1 MSDDATLDEFADSGK
16 TGTNQEVPPPT
27 ELTGVTDDWAN
38 VRLAKVAKSDDGA
51 FVDGPFGSNLKADEM
66 HTEGYARVI
75 QLQNIR
81 ESEFVDT
88 NHRYISEEKFEELSR
103 HGAEA
108 GDLAIAKMSEPVARA
123 CLLPDIEDQYLVVAD
138 CIKLSVDE
146 SAHNSQFVM
155 LTLNS
160 RSVWKQAFARS
171 RGSTRKRINL
181 TQLKEVQIPSPPLSE
196 QRKIA
201 TVLHTV
207 DQAIQKTEDIIYR
220 LQRVLKGTRRE
231 FMSVGIRGHQ
241 ISNSD
246 SRFGEIPET
255 WKIEKLSS
263 VTDVTGGSTPST
275 DEAKYWGGNIPWA
288 TPTDLTGLDG
298 IRIDTTESYITEEG
312 LGSTSTNLLPPESVL
327 MTSRATIGEC
337 AVNTVEMA
345 TNQGFQSLVPGDEI
359 NTWYLYYRIKEE
371 ANYLN
376 SLGSGSTFSE
386 VSNTTVQRVKIPI
399 PPAEEQEEIANVLKS
414 INKVIIKEKEYRNQ
428 LQQLKNGLM
437 QDLLSGEIRTAD
449 RDINIHP
456 EVEKHG

>member
-1 MSDDATLDEFADSGK
+1 MSEDPTLDEFGGNNEESANLELGPINIDIPSGWNSAELRDVFDIISGNNYTGDYLSEDDNGGKIFLTLKSVSKGGGFNWDSIK
-16 TGTNQEVPPPT
+16 YYTGDVNEREMVESGDLLIANTDVTQDGDVVGYSIQVPEFNQERKIAASMDLSILRPYDNSVNIPYIKYLLQT
-27 ELTGVTDDWAN
+27 EHIHS
-38 VRLAKVAKSDDGA
+38 RMRA
-51 FVDGPFGSNLKADEM
+51 FSAGSTVLHLN
-66 HTEGYARVI
+66 T
-75 QLQNIR
+75 
-81 ESEFVDT
+81 
-88 NHRYISEEKFEELSR
+88 
-103 HGAEA
+103 
-108 GDLAIAKMSEPVARA
+108 DLAQRLS
-123 CLLPDIEDQYLVVAD
+123 LPL
-138 CIKLSVDE
+138 
-146 SAHNSQFVM
+146 
-155 LTLNS
+155 
-160 RSVWKQAFARS
+160 
-171 RGSTRKRINL
+171 
-181 TQLKEVQIPSPPLSE
+181 PPLSE